1 MPKINLATSAVSEP
15 IPTAAPA
22 PVRGVAQF
30 SLILIAV
37 VAVLVFT
44 GADYYYSNKL
54 ASDAKEH
61 LSQARKQKAELEQVK
76 KERDEYEKKKKLL
89 ETRLEIIKK
98 LDAERRG
105 PVGVMSQVNAR
116 IPAGVRLDR
125 LSLRGNSV
133 TIEGVVDRAEKDREK
148 KNRDIITDFAQQ
160 LELRSNGLFTNV
172 NPMFQETGQTLP
184 DATEQ
189 QSLKFVIMCD
199 YNPPQPAAPAGA
211 AQAAQTGK

>member
-15 IPTAAPA
+15 APTTAPA
-22 PVRGVAQF
+22 PVRGAAQII
-30 SLILIAV
+30 LILLCLAL
-37 VAVLVFT
+37 ALVFFA
-44 GADYYYSNKL
+44 GDYYFTSKQ
-54 ASDAKEH
+54 AADAKEH
-61 LSQARKQKAELEQVK
+61 LTQARKQKEELEKVK

-105 PVGVMSQVNAR
+105 PVGVISQVNAR

-125 LSLRGNSV
+125 INLRGNSV
-133 TIEGVVDRAEKDREK
+133 TIEGVVDRVEKDREK

-172 NPMFQETGQTLP
+172 NPMFQETGQMLP

-189 QSLKFVIMCD
+189 QSLKFIIMCD
-199 YNPPQPAAPAGA
+199 YNPPQPVAPAGA